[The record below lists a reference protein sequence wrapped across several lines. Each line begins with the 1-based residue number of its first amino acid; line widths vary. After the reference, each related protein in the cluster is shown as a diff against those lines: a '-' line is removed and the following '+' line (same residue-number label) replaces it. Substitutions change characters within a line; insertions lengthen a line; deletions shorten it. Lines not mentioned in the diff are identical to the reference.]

1 MPHFVIN
8 ILYYTNDIK
17 LNVLNINIDSWGDG
31 ASQVSNLTA
40 RVHGTANSHSS
51 PKNDFEISNTSIY
64 VPWCKNTEKLTS
76 ALALNDLLG
85 T

>member
-40 RVHGTANSHSS
+40 RVHGTANSHITPKMTLKSVIHVYMS
-51 PKNDFEISNTSIY
+51 PGVKTRKN
-64 VPWCKNTEKLTS
+64 
-76 ALALNDLLG
+76 
-85 T
+85 